1 LSNLSKSAKPA
12 PVWRPMDV
20 LKNVNMQNV
29 RFLEKDYSRPSDAKF
44 AIWNAN
50 ELPFTS
56 TQSSGGTNTDLS
68 NTDIEAQAKL
78 GGSLPEGASALN
90 KLDPELIESIKQ
102 EAFDRGLAEGKQQFA
117 AMQDEAD
124 KERAQAEAA
133 DIEAT
138 HQLLSHIEKA
148 IAGLK
153 EAADQRHEPLK
164 RLAMHLA
171 EQLVLVELSLS
182 PNAVQALV
190 ERCIETLDITPS
202 AVVVVELNPSD
213 MALLQ
218 TRVPDPGEEK
228 QTWRLQADPTLL
240 PGSVRVR
247 AEDAV
252 VSDLVEHRLESLAQ
266 SLLTEPKRWQAQT
279 AFHPER
285 LNSRRG
291 QAGAVE
297 DALPRESFSKDTLMS
312 ESAQDEFEDVLDAE
326 PTVASTETL
335 AKPKGFGDLD
345 LPDLE
350 LPATPVADNT
360 KPTDTSH
367 E

>member
-1 LSNLSKSAKPA
+1 MSNLSKTAKPKA
-12 PVWRPMDV
+12 VWRPMDV

-50 ELPFTS
+50 ELPATS
-56 TQSSGGTNTDLS
+56 TQVSGSSKSDFANAEGD
-68 NTDIEAQAKL
+68 AQTKMSGA
-78 GGSLPEGASALN
+78 LPEGASALN
-90 KLDPELIESIKQ
+90 NLDPELIESIKQ
-102 EAFDRGLAEGKQQFA
+102 EAFDRGLAEGKQELEA
-117 AMQDEAD
+117 LQDEVA
-124 KERAQAEAA
+124 KERAKAEAA
-133 DIEAT
+133 DIETT
-138 HQLLSHIEKA
+138 HQLLSDIEKA

-153 EAADQRHEPLK
+153 EVPDQRHEPLK

-182 PNAVQALV
+182 PDSVQALI

-202 AVVVVELNPSD
+202 AAVVVELNPND

-218 TRVPDPGEEK
+218 ARALAPGEEK

-247 AEDAV
+247 ADDAI

-266 SLLTEPKRWQAQT
+266 SLLTEPKRWQEQT

-285 LNSRRG
+285 LSSRRG
-291 QAGAVE
+291 QTGAVE
-297 DALPRESFSKDTLMS
+297 DALPRNFSSKDTQMS
-312 ESAQDEFEDVLDAE
+312 EAAPDDLDDVLDAV
-326 PTVASTETL
+326 PTATEAF
-335 AKPKGFGDLD
+335 AKPKGFADLD

-350 LPATPVADNT
+350 LPATPVADST
-360 KPTDTSH
+360 ELPDTPH

>member
-1 LSNLSKSAKPA
+1 
-12 PVWRPMDV
+12 MDV

-29 RFLEKDYSRPSDAKF
+29 RFLEKDYSRPSEAKF
-44 AIWNAN
+44 AIWNAAVMPDASAQSAGGS
-50 ELPFTS
+50 ELQQTHS
-56 TQSSGGTNTDLS
+56 VGD
-68 NTDIEAQAKL
+68 AQAKL
-78 GGSLPEGASALN
+78 SSSLPEGASALSS
-90 KLDPELIESIKQ
+90 LDPELMESIKQ
-102 EAFDRGLAEGKQQFA
+102 EAYERGLAEGKQQLEA
-117 AMQDEAD
+117 SQDEEAQQ
-124 KERAQAEAA
+124 RAQAEAA

-138 HQLLSHIEKA
+138 HQLLSSIEKA

-153 EAADQRHEPLK
+153 EEPDQRHEPLK

-182 PNAVQALV
+182 PNSVQALV

-202 AVVVVELNPSD
+202 ASVVVELNPND

-218 TRVPDPGEEK
+218 SRVPEPGEEK
-228 QTWRLQADPTLL
+228 QAWRLQADATLL

-247 AEDAV
+247 ADDAV

-266 SLLTEPKRWQAQT
+266 SLLTEPKRWQEQT

-285 LNSRRG
+285 LSSRRG
-291 QAGAVE
+291 QTGSVE
-297 DALPRESFSKDTLMS
+297 DALPRESFSKDTSPS
-312 ESAQDEFEDVLDAE
+312 ESAHDAFEDVLDAE
-326 PTVASTETL
+326 PVMTETF
-335 AKPKGFGDLD
+335 AKPKGFDDLD

-350 LPATPVADNT
+350 LPATPVADKT
-360 KPTDTSH
+360 ALPDTPH

>member
-1 LSNLSKSAKPA
+1 
-12 PVWRPMDV
+12 MDV

-50 ELPFTS
+50 ELPSTS
-56 TQSSGGTNTDLS
+56 TQSLGGTNTDLA
-68 NTDIEAQAKL
+68 NTDIETQAKL

-117 AMQDEAD
+117 ALQDEAD

-148 IAGLK
+148 IDGLK
-153 EAADQRHEPLK
+153 EVPDQRHEPLK

-202 AVVVVELNPSD
+202 AAVVVELNPSD

-247 AEDAV
+247 ADDAV

-297 DALPRESFSKDTLMS
+297 DALPRESFSKDTLTS

-326 PTVASTETL
+326 PTATGTSTETL
-335 AKPKGFGDLD
+335 AKPKGFGDID

-350 LPATPVADNT
+350 LPAATVADNT
-360 KPTDTSH
+360 EPTDAPH

>member
-1 LSNLSKSAKPA
+1 
-12 PVWRPMDV
+12 MDI

-50 ELPFTS
+50 ELPSTS
-56 TQSSGGTNTDLS
+56 TQSLGGTNADLA
-68 NTDIEAQAKL
+68 NADIETQAKL
-78 GGSLPEGASALN
+78 GGVLPEGASALN
-90 KLDPELIESIKQ
+90 KLDPDLIESIKQ

-117 AMQDEAD
+117 ALQDDAD
-124 KERAQAEAA
+124 KARAQAEAA
-133 DIEAT
+133 DMEAT

-148 IAGLK
+148 IDSLK
-153 EAADQRHEPLK
+153 EVPDQRHEPLK

-202 AVVVVELNPSD
+202 AAVVVELNPSD

-228 QTWRLQADPTLL
+228 PTWRLQADATLL

-247 AEDAV
+247 ADDAV

-297 DALPRESFSKDTLMS
+297 DALPRESFSKDALMP

-326 PTVASTETL
+326 PTAASTETL

-350 LPATPVADNT
+350 LPATPVADST
-360 KPTDTSH
+360 EPTDAPH

>member
-1 LSNLSKSAKPA
+1 
-12 PVWRPMDV
+12 MDI

-50 ELPFTS
+50 ELPSTS
-56 TQSSGGTNTDLS
+56 TQSLGGTNADLA
-68 NTDIEAQAKL
+68 NADIETQAKL
-78 GGSLPEGASALN
+78 GGVLPEGASALN
-90 KLDPELIESIKQ
+90 KLDPDLIESIKQ

-117 AMQDEAD
+117 ALQDDAD
-124 KERAQAEAA
+124 KARAQAEAA
-133 DIEAT
+133 DMEAT

-148 IAGLK
+148 IDSLK
-153 EAADQRHEPLK
+153 EVPDQRHEPLK

-202 AVVVVELNPSD
+202 AAVVVELNPSD

-228 QTWRLQADPTLL
+228 PTWRLQADATLL

-247 AEDAV
+247 ADDAV

-297 DALPRESFSKDTLMS
+297 DALPRESFSKNALMP
-312 ESAQDEFEDVLDAE
+312 ESAQDELEDVLDAE
-326 PTVASTETL
+326 PTAASTETL

-350 LPATPVADNT
+350 LPATPVADST
-360 KPTDTSH
+360 EPTDAPH

>member
-1 LSNLSKSAKPA
+1 MSKLSKTAKPKA
-12 PVWRPMDV
+12 VWRPMDV

-50 ELPFTS
+50 ELPSTS
-56 TQSSGGTNTDLS
+56 TQGSGSDTDDP
-68 NTDIEAQAKL
+68 NADGDAQTKMSGA
-78 GGSLPEGASALN
+78 LPEGASALSRI
-90 KLDPELIESIKQ
+90 DPELIESIKQ
-102 EAFDRGLAEGKQQFA
+102 EAFDRGVAEGKQQFA
-117 AMQDEAD
+117 ALQDEAD

-148 IAGLK
+148 INGLK
-153 EAADQRHEPLK
+153 EVPDQRHEPLK

-171 EQLVLVELSLS
+171 EQLTLVELSLS
-182 PNAVQALV
+182 PNSVKALV

-202 AVVVVELNPSD
+202 AAVVVELNPND

-218 TRVPDPGEEK
+218 TRVPEPGEEK

-247 AEDAV
+247 ADDAV

-291 QAGAVE
+291 QPGAVE
-297 DALPRESFSKDTLMS
+297 DALPRESVSQDSLMS

-326 PTVASTETL
+326 PTAASTETL

-350 LPATPVADNT
+350 LPATPVADSSEQ
-360 KPTDTSH
+360 PDTPH

>member
-1 LSNLSKSAKPA
+1 MA
-12 PVWRPMDV
+12 V

-44 AIWNAN
+44 AIWNAD
-50 ELPFTS
+50 EVPSSS
-56 TQSSGGTNTDLS
+56 TPS
-68 NTDIEAQAKL
+68 A
-78 GGSLPEGASALN
+78 GGSGVDSTLTDGDTATKLPGALPEGASALT

-102 EAFDRGLAEGKQQFA
+102 EAFDRGLAEGKQQFSALQDA
-117 AMQDEAD
+117 AAE
-124 KERAQAEAA
+124 ERAHAEAA
-133 DIEAT
+133 DKEAT
-138 HQLLSHIEKA
+138 QHLLSKIEKA
-148 IAGLK
+148 IEGLK
-153 EAADQRHEPLK
+153 DVPDQRHEPLK

-182 PNAVQALV
+182 PNSVQALI

-202 AVVVVELNPSD
+202 AAVVVELNPQD

-218 TRVPDPGEEK
+218 TRTPNPGEEK

-247 AEDAV
+247 ADDAV

-266 SLLTEPKRWQAQT
+266 SLLTEPKRWQEQT

-285 LNSRRG
+285 LSARRS

-297 DALPRESFSKDTLMS
+297 DALPRASLSQDKLM
-312 ESAQDEFEDVLDAE
+312 ADDADDDFADVLDAI
-326 PTVASTETL
+326 PTPAENF

-350 LPATPVADNT
+350 LPATPVADSSEEA
-360 KPTDTSH
+360 DTSH
-367 E
+367 D

>member
-1 LSNLSKSAKPA
+1 
-12 PVWRPMDV
+12 MDV
-20 LKNVNMQNV
+20 LKNVNMHNV

-50 ELPFTS
+50 ELPSTS
-56 TQSSGGTNTDLS
+56 AQSSGGRESDHAS
-68 NTDIEAQAKL
+68 AEGDAQTKMSGA
-78 GGSLPEGASALN
+78 LPEGASALN

-102 EAFDRGLAEGKQQFA
+102 EAFDRGLAEGKQQLEA
-117 AMQDEAD
+117 LQDEAA
-124 KERAQAEAA
+124 KERAQSEAA

-138 HQLLSHIEKA
+138 HQLLSNIEKA
-148 IAGLK
+148 IEGLK
-153 EAADQRHEPLK
+153 EAPDQRHEPLK

-171 EQLVLVELSLS
+171 EQLTLVELSLS
-182 PNAVQALV
+182 PNSVQALI

-202 AVVVVELNPSD
+202 AAVVVELNPND

-218 TRVPDPGEEK
+218 TRVPEPGEEK
-228 QTWRLQADPTLL
+228 QTWRLQADPSLL

-247 AEDAV
+247 ADDAV

-266 SLLTEPKRWQAQT
+266 SLLTEPKRWQEQT
-279 AFHPER
+279 AFQPER

-291 QAGAVE
+291 QASAVE
-297 DALPRESFSKDTLMS
+297 DALPRESLSKDAMMA
-312 ESAQDEFEDVLDAE
+312 EAAEDEFADVLDAA
-326 PTVASTETL
+326 PTRTETL
-335 AKPKGFGDLD
+335 TKPKGFADLD

-350 LPATPVADNT
+350 LPATPVAVADS
-360 KPTDTSH
+360 TDQPDTPH

>member
-1 LSNLSKSAKPA
+1 
-12 PVWRPMDV
+12 MDV
-20 LKNVNMQNV
+20 LKNVNMHNV

-50 ELPFTS
+50 ELPSTS
-56 TQSSGGTNTDLS
+56 AQSSGGRESDH
-68 NTDIEAQAKL
+68 
-78 GGSLPEGASALN
+78 GSTEGDAHTHMSGTLPEGASALN
-90 KLDPELIESIKQ
+90 NLDPELLESIKQ
-102 EAFDRGLAEGKQQFA
+102 EAFDRGLAEGKQQFEA
-117 AMQDEAD
+117 LQDEVA
-124 KERAQAEAA
+124 KERAQSEAA

-138 HQLLSHIEKA
+138 HQLLSQIEKA
-148 IAGLK
+148 IDGLK
-153 EAADQRHEPLK
+153 EAPDQRHEPLK

-190 ERCIETLDITPS
+190 ERCIETLDITS
-202 AVVVVELNPSD
+202 TAAVVVELNPSD

-297 DALPRESFSKDTLMS
+297 DALPRESFSKDTHTS

-326 PTVASTETL
+326 PIATEIL

-350 LPATPVADNT
+350 LPSTPVAVHTEQPDA
-360 KPTDTSH
+360 PH

>member
-1 LSNLSKSAKPA
+1 
-12 PVWRPMDV
+12 MDV
-20 LKNVNMQNV
+20 LKNVNMHNV

-50 ELPFTS
+50 ELPSTS
-56 TQSSGGTNTDLS
+56 AQSSGGRESDHAS
-68 NTDIEAQAKL
+68 AEGDAQTKMS
-78 GGSLPEGASALN
+78 GTLPEGASALN

-102 EAFDRGLAEGKQQFA
+102 EAFDRGLAEGKQQLEA
-117 AMQDEAD
+117 LQDEAA
-124 KERAQAEAA
+124 KERAQSEAA

-138 HQLLSHIEKA
+138 HQLLSNIEKA
-148 IAGLK
+148 IEGLK
-153 EAADQRHEPLK
+153 EAPDQRHEPLK

-171 EQLVLVELSLS
+171 EQLTLVELSLS
-182 PNAVQALV
+182 PNSVQALI

-202 AVVVVELNPSD
+202 AAVVVELNPTD

-218 TRVPDPGEEK
+218 TRVPEPGEEK
-228 QTWRLQADPTLL
+228 QTWRLQADASLL

-247 AEDAV
+247 ADDAV

-266 SLLTEPKRWQAQT
+266 SLLTEPKRWQEQT
-279 AFHPER
+279 AFQPER

-291 QAGAVE
+291 QASAVE
-297 DALPRESFSKDTLMS
+297 DALPRESLSKDAMMA
-312 ESAQDEFEDVLDAE
+312 EAAEDEFADVLDAA
-326 PTVASTETL
+326 PTRTETL
-335 AKPKGFGDLD
+335 TKPKGFADLD

-350 LPATPVADNT
+350 LPATPVAVADS
-360 KPTDTSH
+360 TDQPDTPH

>member
-1 LSNLSKSAKPA
+1 
-12 PVWRPMDV
+12 MEV

-44 AIWNAN
+44 AVWKAN
-50 ELPFTS
+50 ELPS
-56 TQSSGGTNTDLS
+56 NAAQISGGTEASLANADADTTTKLS
-68 NTDIEAQAKL
+68 GAM
-78 GGSLPEGASALN
+78 PEGASALTQ
-90 KLDPELIESIKQ
+90 LDPELIESIKQ
-102 EAFDRGLAEGKQQFA
+102 EAFDRGLAEGKQQLA
-117 AMQDEAD
+117 ALQDEEA

-138 HQLLSHIEKA
+138 HQLLSKIEKA
-148 IAGLK
+148 IDGLK
-153 EAADQRHEPLK
+153 EVPDQRHEPLK

-182 PNAVQALV
+182 SNAVQALV
-190 ERCIETLDITPS
+190 DRCIETLDITPS
-202 AVVVVELNPSD
+202 AAVMVELNPND

-218 TRVPDPGEEK
+218 TRVPNPGEEK

-247 AEDAV
+247 ADDAV

-266 SLLTEPKRWQAQT
+266 SLLTEPQRWQEQT

-285 LNSRRG
+285 LSSRRG

-297 DALPRESFSKDTLMS
+297 DALPRESSHKDIQAS
-312 ESAQDEFEDVLDAE
+312 ETADDAFENVLDAVPE
-326 PTVASTETL
+326 PTETF
-335 AKPKGFGDLD
+335 AKPKGFNDLD

-350 LPATPVADNT
+350 LPATPVAEST
-360 KPTDTSH
+360 KQPDTPH

>member
-1 LSNLSKSAKPA
+1 
-12 PVWRPMDV
+12 MDV

-44 AIWNAN
+44 AIWNAT
-50 ELPFTS
+50 EVPVTS
-56 TQSSGGTNTDLS
+56 AQNVGGPERHQATTEANAPSNLSG
-68 NTDIEAQAKL
+68 A
-78 GGSLPEGASALN
+78 LPEGASALHH
-90 KLDPELIESIKQ
+90 LDPELMESIKQ
-102 EAFDRGLAEGKQQFA
+102 EAFDRGLAEGKQQLA
-117 AMQDEAD
+117 ALQDEEAQQ
-124 KERAQAEAA
+124 RAKAEAA

-138 HQLLSHIEKA
+138 HQLLSSIEKA

-153 EAADQRHEPLK
+153 EEPDQRHEPLK

-182 PNAVQALV
+182 PNSVQALV

-202 AVVVVELNPSD
+202 AAVVVELNPND

-218 TRVPDPGEEK
+218 SRVPEQGEEK
-228 QTWRLQADPTLL
+228 KTWRLQADPTLL

-247 AEDAV
+247 ADDAV

-266 SLLTEPKRWQAQT
+266 SLLTEPKRWHEQT

-285 LNSRRG
+285 LSSRRG

-297 DALPRESFSKDTLMS
+297 DALPRESFSSDTPKS
-312 ESAQDEFEDVLDAE
+312 ESAHDEFEDVLDAE
-326 PTVASTETL
+326 PTATETF

-350 LPATPVADNT
+350 LPASPVEDSTDQPDTP
-360 KPTDTSH
+360 H

>member
-1 LSNLSKSAKPA
+1 
-12 PVWRPMDV
+12 MDV
-20 LKNVNMQNV
+20 LKNVNMHNV

-50 ELPFTS
+50 ELPSTS
-56 TQSSGGTNTDLS
+56 AQGSGPDTDYSSAGGD
-68 NTDIEAQAKL
+68 AQTKMS
-78 GGSLPEGASALN
+78 GNLPEGASALN

-102 EAFDRGLAEGKQQFA
+102 EAFDRGLAEGKQQLEALQEDA
-117 AMQDEAD
+117 A

-138 HQLLSHIEKA
+138 HQLLGNIEKA
-148 IAGLK
+148 IQGLK
-153 EAADQRHEPLK
+153 EVPDQRHEPLK

-182 PNAVQALV
+182 PNSVQALI

-202 AVVVVELNPSD
+202 ASVVVELNPND

-218 TRVPDPGEEK
+218 ARAPEPGEEK

-247 AEDAV
+247 ADDAV
-252 VSDLVEHRLESLAQ
+252 VSDLVENRLEALAQ
-266 SLLTEPKRWQAQT
+266 SLLTEPKRWQEQT
-279 AFHPER
+279 AFQPER
-285 LNSRRG
+285 LSSRRG
-291 QAGAVE
+291 QAGDVE
-297 DALPRESFSKDTLMS
+297 DALPRDFLSKDSQMS
-312 ESAQDEFEDVLDAE
+312 EAAQDDLEDVLDAV
-326 PTVASTETL
+326 PTATESF
-335 AKPKGFGDLD
+335 AKPKGFADLD

-350 LPATPVADNT
+350 LPATPVAGSTDQ
-360 KPTDTSH
+360 PDTSH

>member
-1 LSNLSKSAKPA
+1 
-12 PVWRPMDV
+12 MDV

-50 ELPFTS
+50 ELPSTS
-56 TQSSGGTNTDLS
+56 TQSLGGTNTDLA
-68 NTDIEAQAKL
+68 NTDIETQVKL

-90 KLDPELIESIKQ
+90 KLDLELIESIKQ
-102 EAFDRGLAEGKQQFA
+102 EAFDRGLAEGKQQFEA
-117 AMQDEAD
+117 LQDEAD

-148 IAGLK
+148 IDGLK
-153 EAADQRHEPLK
+153 EVPDQRHEPLK

-202 AVVVVELNPSD
+202 AAVVVELNPSD

-228 QTWRLQADPTLL
+228 QTWRLQADATLL

-247 AEDAV
+247 ADDAV

-266 SLLTEPKRWQAQT
+266 SLLTEPKRWQTQT

-297 DALPRESFSKDTLMS
+297 DALPRESFSKDTLTS

-326 PTVASTETL
+326 PTATGTSTETL
-335 AKPKGFGDLD
+335 AKPKGFGDID

-350 LPATPVADNT
+350 LPAATVADNT
-360 KPTDTSH
+360 EPTDAPH

>member
-1 LSNLSKSAKPA
+1 
-12 PVWRPMDV
+12 MDV

-29 RFLEKDYSRPSDAKF
+29 RFLEKDYYRPSDAKF

-360 KPTDTSH
+360 KPTDASH